1 MSCKCDF
8 SIPFGGSAE
17 DLYKKVKRLVE
28 QHHGVI
34 HGDAKSGSFS
44 VPVPVFGTV
53 AGNYS
58 ISGQTCKI
66 CITQKSF
73 FLACGTIESFIKA
86 NIPKVESAAMDEL

>member
-8 SIPFGGSAE
+8 SVQFKGSAE
-17 DLYKKVKRLVE
+17 ELFKKVKKLVE

-34 HGDAKSGSFS
+34 HGDARSGSFS
-44 VPVPVFGTV
+44 VPVPIFGTV

-73 FLACGTIESFIKA
+73 FLACSVIESFVKSQIPAVA
-86 NIPKVESAAMDEL
+86 NAAMEDL